1 MLAHLKNN
9 EEANRGG
16 DMYCRN
22 CGKEVTKESEYCM
35 NCGARPMSGRSFCC
49 NCGTQT
55 SELAEICV
63 KCGAKLDNS
72 SKPVT
77 NSAVPA
83 AGISPKSRTVAALFA
98 FFLGQF
104 GAHRF
109 YSGKIGTA
117 VIILVVALIGYAT
130 FLVLVG
136 FAFLAVVGIWNLVD
150 FIMILAGKF
159 KDKEGLPIT
168 NW

>member
-1 MLAHLKNN
+1 
-9 EEANRGG
+9 
-16 DMYCRN
+16 MYCRN

-35 NCGARPMSGRSFCC
+35 NCGAKPMAGRNFCFS
-49 NCGTQT
+49 CGTQA
-55 SELAEICV
+55 SESAEICV
-63 KCGAKLDNS
+63 QCGVKLNDSPQIVAN
-72 SKPVT
+72 PQV
-77 NSAVPA
+77 VA
-83 AGISPKSRTVAALFA
+83 AGTSPKSRTVAGLFA

-117 VIILVVALIGYAT
+117 VIMLVVALVGYAT
-130 FLVLVG
+130 LIVFVG
-136 FAFLAVVGIWNLVD
+136 FIFLGAVGIWNLID

-159 KDKEGLPIT
+159 KDKDDLLIS

>member
-1 MLAHLKNN
+1 
-9 EEANRGG
+9 
-16 DMYCRN
+16 MYCRN

-35 NCGARPMSGRSFCC
+35 NCGAKPMAGKSFCFS
-49 NCGTQT
+49 CGTQA

-63 KCGAKLDNS
+63 NCGLNLDSAQPAPNS
-72 SKPVT
+72 PFT
-77 NSAVPA
+77 A

-117 VIILVVALIGYAT
+117 VIMLVVALVGYAT
-130 FLVLVG
+130 LIVLVG
-136 FAFLAVVGIWNLVD
+136 FAFLAVVGIWTLID

-159 KDKEGLPIT
+159 KDKDGLLIT